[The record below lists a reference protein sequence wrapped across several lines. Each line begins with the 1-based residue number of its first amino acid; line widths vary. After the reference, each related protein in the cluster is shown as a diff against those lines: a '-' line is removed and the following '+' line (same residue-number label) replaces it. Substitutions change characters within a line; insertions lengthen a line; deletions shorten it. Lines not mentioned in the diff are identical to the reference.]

1 MVAVL
6 PALRAAIHSPR
17 QVGVGAPYGPSGAIH
32 AKRAAIKLGARFLIN
47 SRCDA
52 AKITLKTAHFEK
64 YAIGAGG
71 SRLEPSAP
79 ETRTPRKI

>member
-17 QVGVGAPYGPSGAIH
+17 QVGVGAPYGAVGCHPCKAGCHQIRRTLFIQFTLQRCQ
-32 AKRAAIKLGARFLIN
+32 K

-52 AKITLKTAHFEK
+52 
-64 YAIGAGG
+64 IGARGG
-71 SRLEPSAP
+71 EGGLEALGARDTDS
-79 ETRTPRKI
+79 